1 VTSRPR
7 GYAEWRPHRK
17 TEALLEQVDEV
28 LAVYRAEWPL
38 TVRQIFYRLV
48 GRYEYPKDEHGYSRL
63 GECLNRA
70 RRARR
75 IPFSAIRDDGVV
87 VTQFEWFDGPEGFW
101 DDAARRA
108 RTYRRDRQASQSQR
122 IELWCEAAGMMPQLA
137 RIADEFSV
145 PVRSASGFS
154 SVTGNHDLAARV
166 IGYSVPTVILHVG
179 DFDPSGVSI
188 FTAMVEDAAAFVEA
202 DRDRTLGDYEN
213 VSLRGCGLR
222 SQPIRSR
229 HTSCRRRRR
238 RRATA
243 DRTGGWRRAKWRRS
257 RPMTSPPSSDRR
269 SRPRSTSRAGNRRST
284 KSTTTA
290 SKCSA
295 HSRAGPAHER
305 FEQFHGRP

>member
-1 VTSRPR
+1 MTSRPR
-7 GYAEWRPHRK
+7 GYADWRPHRK
-17 TEALLEQVDEV
+17 TEALLAQVDEV

-87 VTQFEWFDGPEGFW
+87 LTQFEWFDGPEGFW

-108 RTYRRDRQASQSQR
+108 HTYRRDRQASQSQR

-213 VSLRGCGLR
+213 VSLRGVRVAL
-222 SQPIRSR
+222 
-229 HTSCRRRRR
+229 
-238 RRATA
+238 TA
-243 DRTGGWRRAKWRRS
+243 DQVEAYDLPTAPPKKSDSRSNGWLETCQVEALAPDDLALIVRQAITTEIDLSRWQEEVDQEHDDRIQVLRALPSGTGA
-257 RPMTSPPSSDRR
+257 
-269 SRPRSTSRAGNRRST
+269 
-284 KSTTTA
+284 
-290 SKCSA
+290 
-295 HSRAGPAHER
+295 
-305 FEQFHGRP
+305 